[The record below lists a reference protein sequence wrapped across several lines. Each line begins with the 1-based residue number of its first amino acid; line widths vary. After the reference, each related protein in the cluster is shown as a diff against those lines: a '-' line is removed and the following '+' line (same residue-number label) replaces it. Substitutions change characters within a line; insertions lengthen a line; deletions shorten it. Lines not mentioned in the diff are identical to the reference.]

1 MGARAVRIVMAE
13 DSSADAELAARAL
26 KRHGIGG
33 EIAVVSTE
41 ADFRQALDGARAD
54 LIISDNSMP
63 QFSGAQALAIAREL
77 APGVPFIF
85 LSGSVPDRLPADSVL
100 AQATACLD
108 KRRLHELGA
117 LVETVL
123 RA

>member
-1 MGARAVRIVMAE
+1 MDARAVRIVMAE

-26 KRHGIGG
+26 RRHGIGG
-33 EIAVVSTE
+33 EIVVVSSE
-41 ADFRQALDGARAD
+41 AEFRQALGGAHPD
-54 LIISDNSMP
+54 LVISDNSMP
-63 QFSGAQALAIAREL
+63 QFSGRQALAIAREL

-85 LSGSVPDRLPADSVL
+85 LSGSVPEQIQADSVL

-108 KRRLHELGA
+108 KSRLHELGA
-117 LVETVL
+117 LAATVL